1 MSAPVNVGDIL
12 AGKYQVERILGSG
25 GMGVVVAARHV
36 HLDERVAIKF
46 LLPEAAKKPAIV
58 ARFLREG
65 RAASKIKSEHVA
77 RVYDVGTLE
86 TGLPY
91 IVMEYLEGS
100 DLAAI
105 VKQLGPLPVEEAV
118 EHILQTCEAL
128 AEAHTAGIVHRDLK
142 PGNLFLTTRADGSP
156 SVKVIDFGI
165 SKVLE
170 RQGDDL
176 EITGTL
182 EARGSPLFM
191 SPEQMVSTRDVDHRS
206 DLWSLGIALFHLLT
220 GEYPFQAATMPQICG
235 LVLTAEPRRLL
246 PLREDAPPELEQV
259 ILRCLQKDPQDRF
272 QNVAELAQALAD
284 FAPPHARISADRAAR
299 VVGGGGANLRASHTS
314 RASIKGS
321 APGVSRADR
330 ASPADSQRASQ
341 ASQASQAYTAKVVP
355 LRIPGAPGPT
365 ASLPGKGPKGR
376 GQEAEVLSLEQARAE
391 RTAAQPQR
399 EKDDRGERAAQALE
413 SSGVRRVEREGAA
426 RPTSGARIRPALA
439 GAMDTSTPSAIV
451 HDPEEPA
458 PRARVNA
465 ILAASVAG
473 VVMLV
478 AAASAVFAIL
488 RPAPPPVPA
497 APSANPSPPAVVVA
511 PPTGVVTA
519 GPAAIPPEPPAPP
532 ATSSADPPASPIPQQ
547 TQAPGSAKPAPLP
560 AAPPAAGLP
569 ATQAPVVAP
578 APTRAPPR
586 PPVTTPTARPKPPGD
601 DLFSTPK

>member
-12 AGKYQVERILGSG
+12 AGKYQVERVLGSG
-25 GMGVVVAARHV
+25 GMGVVVAARHI

-46 LLPEAAKKPAIV
+46 LLPEAAKKPAVV

-128 AEAHTAGIVHRDLK
+128 AEAHMAGIVHRDLK
-142 PGNLFLTTRADGSP
+142 PGNLFRTTRADGSP

-165 SKVLE
+165 SKVVE

-191 SPEQMVSTRDVDHRS
+191 SPEQMVSTRDADHRS
-206 DLWSLGIALFHLLT
+206 DIWSLGIALFHLLT

-299 VVGGGGANLRASHTS
+299 VVGVGGVNPRVSHTP
-314 RASIKGS
+314 RALSSSQGS
-321 APGVSRADR
+321 QG
-330 ASPADSQRASQ
+330 SQTSQ
-341 ASQASQAYTAKVVP
+341 ASQVSQASVAKVVP
-355 LRIPGAPGPT
+355 LRIPGAPGPA
-365 ASLPGKGPKGR
+365 ASAPGKEPKGR
-376 GQEAEVLSLEQARAE
+376 GQEAEVRSLERARAE
-391 RTAAQPQR
+391 RAAAQPQR
-399 EKDDRGERAAQALE
+399 EKDDHRERAAQAQNLE
-413 SSGVRRVEREGAA
+413 SSGVRRVIERAD
-426 RPTSGARIRPALA
+426 RTSGARIRPALV
-439 GAMDTSTPSAIV
+439 GAIDTSTPSAIV
-451 HDPEEPA
+451 HDPEEPT
-458 PRARVNA
+458 PQKRVNA
-465 ILAASVAG
+465 ILAAGVAS

-478 AAASAVFAIL
+478 AVAAAVFAIL

-497 APSANPSPPAVVVA
+497 APSANPSPPAAVVA

-519 GPAAIPPEPPAPP
+519 EHAVIPPEPPAPP
-532 ATSSADPPASPIPQQ
+532 ATSSVDRPASPNPPQNQ
-547 TQAPGSAKPAPLP
+547 TPGSAKPGPLP
-560 AAPPAAGLP
+560 AAPPAAGPP
-569 ATQAPVVAP
+569 ATQAPVVVP
-578 APTRAPPR
+578 APTRSPPPPR
-586 PPVTTPTARPKPPGD
+586 PPVTTPTAKPKPPGD